1 MTWILRHTAR
11 AVDLAAAGLLAAAVV
26 FAASVLG
33 GDLLATVL
41 GPLAFLLVYAALA
54 RVDGDRIY
62 RLGNFAIES
71 IAAPEPVTDAAH
83 DDGKVVRLFEPRQLA
98 IACPS
103 GSGGGGG
110 RGDARQA
117 LSDAFAELSR
127 SLR

>member
-1 MTWILRHTAR
+1 
-11 AVDLAAAGLLAAAVV
+11 
-26 FAASVLG
+26 
-33 GDLLATVL
+33 VL
-41 GPLAFLLVYAALA
+41 GPLAFLLVHAALA
-54 RVDGDRIY
+54 KVDGERIY
-62 RLGNFAIES
+62 RLGDFAVES

-103 GSGGGGG
+103 GSGVA

>member
-1 MTWILRHTAR
+1 MTWIFRHTAS
-11 AVDLAAAGLLAAAVV
+11 AVDLAAAGLFAAAVV
-26 FAASVLG
+26 FAATALG

-41 GPLAFLLVYAALA
+41 GPLAFFLVHAALA
-54 RVDGDRIY
+54 KVDGSPIY
-62 RLGNFAIES
+62 RLGDFAVES
-71 IAAPEPVTDAAH
+71 IAAPEPLADAAH

-103 GSGGGGG
+103 GGGGA

>member
-11 AVDLAAAGLLAAAVV
+11 AVDLAAAGLFAAAVV

-41 GPLAFLLVYAALA
+41 GPLAFLLVHAALA
-54 RVDGDRIY
+54 KVDGERIY
-62 RLGNFAIES
+62 RLGDFPVEP
-71 IAAPEPVTDAAH
+71 IAAPEPVADAAH
-83 DDGKVVRLFEPRQLA
+83 ADGKVVRLFEPRHLA

-103 GSGGGGG
+103 GSGGA

>member
-1 MTWILRHTAR
+1 MTWILRHAAK
-11 AVDLAAAGLLAAAVV
+11 AVDLAAAGLFAAAVV

-41 GPLAFLLVYAALA
+41 GPLAFLLVHAALA
-54 RVDGDRIY
+54 KVDGDPIY
-62 RLGNFAIES
+62 RLGDFGVES
-71 IAAPEPVTDAAH
+71 IAAPEPVVDAAH

-98 IACPS
+98 VACP
-103 GSGGGGG
+103 SGGGGG
-110 RGDARQA
+110 ARVDARQA

>member
-1 MTWILRHTAR
+1 MTWILRHAAK
-11 AVDLAAAGLLAAAVV
+11 AVDLAAAGLFAAAVV

-33 GDLLATVL
+33 GNLLAAVL
-41 GPLAFLLVYAALA
+41 GPLAFLLVHAVLA
-54 RVDGDRIY
+54 KVDGDQIY
-62 RLGNFAIES
+62 RLGDFAVES
-71 IAAPEPVTDAAH
+71 IAAPEPVADAPH

-103 GSGGGGG
+103 GGGGA

>member
-1 MTWILRHTAR
+1 MTWILRHAAS
-11 AVDLAAAGLLAAAVV
+11 AVDLAAAGLFAAAIV

-33 GDLLATVL
+33 GDLPAAVL
-41 GPLAFLLVYAALA
+41 GPLAFLLVHAALA
-54 RVDGDRIY
+54 KVDGERIY
-62 RLGNFAIES
+62 RLGDFAVEP
-71 IAAPEPVTDAAH
+71 IAAPEPVADAAR

-103 GSGGGGG
+103 GSGGV
-110 RGDARQA
+110 RGDASQA